1 MVNGSV
7 FNFQLQID
15 NYMSFLF
22 VCFRLSQ
29 IAKMTNSDEASCSND
44 IFSYSDVM
52 KESETWEWRFCRR
65 VPKAGTDGRN
75 KL

>member
-1 MVNGSV
+1 MVAYLIFSSN
-7 FNFQLQID
+7 LTID
-15 NYMSFLF
+15 MSFLF
-22 VCFRLSQ
+22 VCFRLNQ
-29 IAKMTNSDEASCSND
+29 IAKMTNNNEASCSND

-52 KESETWEWRFCRR
+52 KERETWEWRFCGR